1 MTFEPTFDDLE
12 QRSASLPD
20 VSGPTSDPD
29 PDEVD
34 RDLAGDSAIDG
45 DAGAIDGDDVDEAEE
60 SGIGAALGGDVEADD
75 LPPLGA

>member
-1 MTFEPTFDDLE
+1 MTFEPTFDDIE

-20 VSGPTSDPD
+20 VSGPTGDPD

-45 DAGAIDGDDVDEAEE
+45 DAGAIDGDDVEE
-60 SGIGAALGGDVEADD
+60 IGLGAALSGDVETDD